1 MAIVEATFDVAI
13 TGHAEHQVDRAAGSH
28 RRADQRAASTS
39 QVLGD
44 ATGGVAI
51 DGPADVVS
59 RMEVRRPDA
68 ENVDGPDV
76 AGHAEASAV
85 A

>member
-13 TGHAEHQVDRAAGSH
+13 TGHAEHQVDGAAGGD
-28 RRADQRAASTS
+28 RRADQRRALAG
-39 QVLGD
+39 QVLSHT
-44 ATGGVAI
+44 AGGVAV
-51 DGPADVVS
+51 DGPADVVG
-59 RMEVRRPDA
+59 RMEVRRPNA
-68 ENVDGPDV
+68 ENVDGPDI